1 MRKKKIAIVG
11 SGNAGCI
18 TSLHYGF
25 FGSELCDIDF
35 YYDPNVPIERVGQGT
50 VISVTELLSRS
61 LDMDWSNNPIKATF
75 KTGIRYENWGKI
87 NHDFFHKFYMSNMSC
102 HYVPSLLSK
111 TVIES
116 GYVNPIEKNI
126 DNPEEE
132 IDADFIFDCRGK
144 SRNDYEN
151 DYIKLINPL
160 NSVILSRKNGRDPD
174 LTYTRCVATPDGWT
188 FVIPN
193 HDSISYGYLYNNTIT
208 TKEDATKNFI
218 DMFDVVPDGD
228 LLFNNYVAKSMWR
241 GERTILNGNRL
252 SFIEPMEATSTAV
265 YQNAARYAWDHIF
278 EGSSKYESDMK
289 LQNMIKNIEIFI
301 LWHYQNGSKYDTP
314 FWEYAR
320 SLKFSPD
327 TEFQRRLN
335 DIKTISD
342 FELERYGGNVDEY
355 GIWPRF
361 SFKKWYDNVA
371 SESVV

>member
-1 MRKKKIAIVG
+1 
-11 SGNAGCI
+11 
-18 TSLHYGF
+18 
-25 FGSELCDIDF
+25 
-35 YYDPNVPIERVGQGT
+35 
-50 VISVTELLSRS
+50 
-61 LDMDWSNNPIKATF
+61 
-75 KTGIRYENWGKI
+75 
-87 NHDFFHKFYMSNMSC
+87 
-102 HYVPSLLSK
+102 
-111 TVIES
+111 
-116 GYVNPIEKNI
+116 
-126 DNPEEE
+126 
-132 IDADFIFDCRGK
+132 
-144 SRNDYEN
+144 
-151 DYIKLINPL
+151 
-160 NSVILSRKNGRDPD
+160 
-174 LTYTRCVATPDGWT
+174 
-188 FVIPN
+188 
-193 HDSISYGYLYNNTIT
+193 
-208 TKEDATKNFI
+208 
-218 DMFDVVPDGD
+218 
-228 LLFNNYVAKSMWR
+228 MWR